1 MLRSLCASLMILL
14 AAPACAGS
22 PLVSGFHGGGFHRGG
37 FPAVH
42 RRRRAHNFFFGGYLC
57 GYNCGLGFGSEGYDY
72 GDSDGNGYNNTDG
85 YGYGY
90 GYGYGNGN
98 GNGYRGGVGNASSS
112 NGSAG
117 GYVPGPVGADIP
129 PLIIPTNCWV
139 RRPAYDP
146 SGAYFGQVLV
156 NLCRA
161 SERVTVTGLK
171 ARVKTPDPGSGVPKD
186 HDDNTTSPRHP

>member
-37 FPAVH
+37 FPAFH

-72 GDSDGNGYNNTDG
+72 GDSDSDGNGYNNADSYG

-90 GYGYGNGN
+90 GYGY
-98 GNGYRGGVGNASSS
+98 RGGAGNARQQWLSRRLCPRS
-112 NGSAG
+112 GRRGHSAP
-117 GYVPGPVGADIP
+117 YHPYELLGPVA
-129 PLIIPTNCWV
+129 PLTIH
-139 RRPAYDP
+139 PALI
-146 SGAYFGQVLV
+146 SG
-156 NLCRA
+156 R
-161 SERVTVTGLK
+161 S
-171 ARVKTPDPGSGVPKD
+171 
-186 HDDNTTSPRHP
+186 